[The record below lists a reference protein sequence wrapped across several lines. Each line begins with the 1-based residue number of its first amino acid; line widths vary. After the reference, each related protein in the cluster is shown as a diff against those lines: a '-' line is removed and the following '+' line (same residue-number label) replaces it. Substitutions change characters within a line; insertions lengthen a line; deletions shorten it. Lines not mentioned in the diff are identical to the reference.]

1 MSLKRKI
8 ISVPSVYE
16 RVSEACFSLRDFCFH
31 NGIEKNICSELELC
45 LTEALNNVIKHAY
58 KEDNSGKIDL
68 TFSFEINELEII
80 IEDSGLPRTNF
91 KEPVLNYD
99 PSDVNTLPEGG
110 MGLYIIKNLMNI
122 VSYNRIEGKNTFIM
136 KKII

>member
-1 MSLKRKI
+1 MKVKL
-8 ISVPSVYE
+8 ISIPSVYE
-16 RVSEACFSLRDFCFH
+16 RVSEACFSLRDFCFC
-31 NGIEKNICSELELC
+31 NNILKNICSELELC

-58 KEDNSGKIDL
+58 KEDKEQKIYL
-68 TFSFEINELEII
+68 TFTFNVNELEIV

-110 MGLYIIKNLMNI
+110 MGLFIIKNLMND
-122 VSYNRIEGKNTFIM
+122 VTYNRIEGKNTFIM
-136 KKII
+136 KKIL

>member
-1 MSLKRKI
+1 MKKKL
-8 ISVPSVYE
+8 ISIPSVYE
-16 RVSEACFSLRDFCFH
+16 RVSEACFSLRDFCFR
-31 NGIEKNICSELELC
+31 NNVEKNICSELELC

-58 KEDNSGKIDL
+58 KEDADQKIDL
-68 TFSFEINELEII
+68 TYIFNANELEII

-110 MGLYIIKNLMNI
+110 MGLFIIKNLMNM
-122 VSYNRIEGKNTFIM
+122 VNYNRIDGKNTFYM
-136 KKII
+136 KKIL